1 MPGVDLTLLLAIALV
16 LGVRH
21 GLYDARAGRP
31 PLPAPGRFAAT
42 TLTPLLVSLAF
53 VSGYRYLTL
62 HRIRPSSAV
71 FGAALVAWIP
81 FVLARALTNHLVT
94 RAAVKNA

>member
-31 PLPAPGRFAAT
+31 PLPPPAQWAASM
-42 TLTPLLVSLAF
+42 LVPLLVSVAF
-53 VSGYRYLTL
+53 VSVYRYLTL
-62 HRIRPSSAV
+62 HRIRPSAPL
-71 FGAALVAWIP
+71 FAAAMTAWIP